1 MADEFDFSELR
12 NYLQGQ
18 IDMGG
23 ADILFD
29 EPWTLQKPN
38 RAPRPVAPA
47 PVRAMPVPP
56 PSSAPSGPE
65 LVMSAAPATPA
76 PAPKPV
82 IPAAPAFDMPSARPV
97 KKTVSAF
104 ESVESLDAFYEA
116 IAKESIYAGASA
128 IARYEGPQ
136 NPKLLLLF
144 DAPRADIPAGRF
156 LASPTGEMLVRL
168 FASLNIEQSNIGV
181 AYFYK
186 SPVARNLPPL
196 LEAALRKMLAKE
208 LSFVVPQVMVTFGE
222 PLFHRIFGK
231 GKNFN
236 DLAGTD
242 LDFDGVKTC
251 SLVDAFAMA
260 GDKQLKW
267 VTWKVHIPRGTYF
280 KA

>member
-1 MADEFDFSELR
+1 MADEFDFSKLR

-18 IDMGG
+18 MDMGG

-38 RAPRPVAPA
+38 RVVRPAPPA

-56 PSSAPSGPE
+56 AGNGSNGPE
-65 LVMSAAPATPA
+65 LVMSSVTPVQ
-76 PAPKPV
+76 PSKPV
-82 IPAAPAFDMPSARPV
+82 VPAVAAFDMPAARSV
-97 KKTVSAF
+97 KKVVSPF
-104 ESVESLDAFYEA
+104 ESVESLEAFYEA
-116 IAKESIYAGASA
+116 IAKESIYAGAPA
-128 IARYEGPQ
+128 IARYEGPL

-144 DAPRADIPAGRF
+144 DAPRADIPAGQF
-156 LASPTGEMLVRL
+156 LASPTGEMLTRL

-208 LSFVVPQVMVTFGE
+208 LSFVAPQVMVTFGE

-251 SLVDAFAMA
+251 SLVDAFAMTL
-260 GDKQLKW
+260 DKQLKW